1 MTAMGVL
8 MPNDKWSV
16 LELLKF
22 ELKFLEDGGYGRSP
36 KTPWQPTYIFEDS
49 PSCLNFDDPARTEP
63 CAACWLMQFVPPDQ
77 RLEQVPCRR
86 IPLNEKGDTVHS
98 LYQHGTQ
105 LELEE
110 ALGNWLRRRIA
121 ELEAQSAD
129 TGAQPASSAS

>member
-1 MTAMGVL
+1 
-8 MPNDKWSV
+8 MPNDKWTV

-22 ELKFLEDGGYGRSP
+22 ELKFLEDGGYGRP
-36 KTPWQPTYIFEDS
+36 TKKAWQPTYIFEDS

-63 CAACWLMQFVPPDQ
+63 CAACWLTQFVPAES
-77 RLEQVPCRR
+77 RREQVPCRH

-110 ALGNWLRRRIA
+110 ALGAWLRKRIA
-121 ELEAQSAD
+121 ELEAQGEA
-129 TGAQPASSAS
+129 TGTQAAN

>member
-1 MTAMGVL
+1 MGVL

-36 KTPWQPTYIFEDS
+36 KTAWQPTYIFEDS
-49 PSCLNFDDPARTEP
+49 PSCLNFDDPARPEP
-63 CAACWLMQFVPPDQ
+63 CAACWLMQYVPEGK
-77 RLEQVPCRR
+77 RLELSPCRH
-86 IPLNEKGDTVHS
+86 IPLNEKGDTVHT

-110 ALGNWLRRRIA
+110 ALGGWLRKRIA
-121 ELEAQSAD
+121 ELEAEKGAASNQSAEV
-129 TGAQPASSAS
+129 SN